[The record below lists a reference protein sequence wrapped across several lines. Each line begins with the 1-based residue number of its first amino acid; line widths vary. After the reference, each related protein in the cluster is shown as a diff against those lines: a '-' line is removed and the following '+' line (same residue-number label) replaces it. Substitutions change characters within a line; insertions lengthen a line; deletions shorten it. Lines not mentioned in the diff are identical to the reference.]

1 MSDPTVSER
10 RIRPIQDAVATENW
24 KQALQLCDKWSKK
37 GEKSDRFLA
46 LKAFVLVN
54 QLDKNQHDRGQ
65 AEVLQLCKRNPPVTD
80 PETIYQLQEALK
92 CLSLEEEGPKLWER
106 AVTAK
111 QNDKD
116 LYMRWLNQAILDN
129 NWLSAQKAT
138 MGLRK
143 SFPRDRNYEFWNIL
157 MCFLIHMQ
165 HDLPEKDR
173 MLFGTLAYRMI
184 SKAAEMA
191 PTDQQKEGAG
201 PGKSIS
207 TPEEVALLVQV
218 LNSTGRSAEA
228 VKLLQGDSI
237 GMDSTTGKK
246 DPQLV
251 LSLLLESMKL
261 SQQWDEA
268 RSWSH
273 RLLSQQEYQSD
284 NRIWHLWLA
293 AQSRL
298 SPDGLDKES
307 QELLDSACNVRPPVR
322 AAYMAKMQYL
332 RSRRSENDLDAL
344 LQTCKEYAQAFCQKA
359 FCFDDLKESLRHLDK
374 ARLNDFTA
382 SCPEEGNLAQVF
394 RLKLVYSSFSSD
406 VSRQDLVDFVSRA
419 LQLYQSSLSDTTT
432 SCPEAVVL
440 AILTLL
446 KLAAATRET
455 RYTFFA
461 VVLLQIARARFED
474 FYLFSIL
481 LVQLQA
487 HLGLL
492 SLAMDT
498 FTRLSVK
505 NLQWETV
512 GHLILTRIS
521 SLHPEGS
528 GLEEN
533 HFGPLGAL
541 GTGLIVLEN
550 ADSALVRGIREGLR
564 FNSYSNIHN
573 SVKMRSDIERSVNR
587 QIYAIEERRLRR
599 FLQMSEETVLPTSP
613 SPLSLVDKRDFS
625 FLPSYRPDDPQLLE
639 RFRCGPLPHEKWI
652 AIMALGDNLATY
664 LKAELLSQT
673 ALASKAFENL
683 KVSQTNV
690 ERLTKDGL
698 ETGFTTAEK
707 ESFEYHQI
715 LARIA
720 VLAKDGPTAA
730 AAGGPEHEQL
740 GELLATLE
748 SWLNSGVSK
757 RRNNRD
763 RPSSGSGAML
773 AGTGIEIPTW
783 ETLHTSLTELE
794 TLQIIAMTLAVLAAA
809 NKKSKSKSKASVAVS
824 RDTLVK
830 LQKLVVDMEDTIHQ
844 EARDLKANVNAPG
857 VLGKLVDLGLARDED
872 SELAGLADV
881 LDKLCD
887 EVTMETICGRIKDSW
902 DDALDGVLAVKV
914 KVYM

>member
-10 RIRPIQDAVATENW
+10 RIRPIQDAIATENW

-54 QLDKNQHDRGQ
+54 QLDKNQHERGQ
-65 AEVLQLCKRNPPVTD
+65 AEVLELCKRHPPVSD

-165 HDLPEKDR
+165 RDLPEKDR

-184 SKAAEMA
+184 SKAAETI
-191 PTDQQKEGAG
+191 PTDQQKEGQG

-228 VKLLQGDSI
+228 VKLLQGDSV
-237 GMDSTTGKK
+237 GMESTAGKK

-261 SQQWDEA
+261 SEQWDQA

-273 RLLSQQEYQSD
+273 GLLSQPEYQSD
-284 NRIWHLWLA
+284 NRIWHLWLE

-322 AAYMAKMQYL
+322 AAYMAKMQYF
-332 RSRRSENDLDAL
+332 RSHRGENDLDAL
-344 LQTCKEYAQAFCQKA
+344 LQTCKEYAQAFCQQA
-359 FCFDDLKESLRHLDK
+359 FCFDDLKESLRHLDQT
-374 ARLNDFTA
+374 RFNDFTA
-382 SCPEEGNLAQVF
+382 SCPEQGNLAQVF
-394 RLKLVYSSFSSD
+394 RLKLVYSSFSTD
-406 VSRQDLVDFVSRA
+406 VSRKDLVDFASRA
-419 LQLYQSSLSDTTT
+419 LQLYQSSLADTTG
-432 SCPEAVVL
+432 SGCPEAVVL
-440 AILTLL
+440 AILALL
-446 KLAAATRET
+446 KLAAATGET

-487 HLGLL
+487 YLGLL

-521 SLHPEGS
+521 SLHLEGS

-533 HFGPLGAL
+533 HFEPLGEL
-541 GTGLIVLEN
+541 GTGLIILEN

-573 SVKMRSDIERSVNR
+573 SVEMRADIERSVNR
-587 QIYAIEERRLRR
+587 LIYAIEERRLRR
-599 FLQMSEETVLPTSP
+599 FLQMSEETVLPTS
-613 SPLSLVDKRDFS
+613 SGPLSLVDKRDFA
-625 FLPSYRPDDPQLLE
+625 FLPSYRPDDAQLLE

-652 AIMALGDNLATY
+652 AVMALGDNLATY

-683 KVSQTNV
+683 SVSQTNV

-698 ETGFTTAEK
+698 ETELTTAEK
-707 ESFEYHQI
+707 ASFECHQI
-715 LARIA
+715 LARIV
-720 VLAKDGPTAA
+720 VLAKEGA
-730 AAGGPEHEQL
+730 EHEQL
-740 GELLATLE
+740 TELLEKLE
-748 SWLNSGVSK
+748 SWLNARILK

-763 RPSSGSGAML
+763 RPSSGSGSTL

-794 TLQIIAMTLAVLAAA
+794 TLQIIAMALAVLAAAA
-809 NKKSKSKSKASVAVS
+809 NKKSKSKSKTSVAVA

-830 LQKLVVDMEDTIHQ
+830 LQKLVVDMEDTIRQ
-844 EARDLKANVNAPG
+844 EARDLKDQVNAPG

-881 LDKLCD
+881 LNKLCD
-887 EVTMETICGRIKDSW
+887 EITMETICGRIKDSW

-914 KVYM
+914 KSYL